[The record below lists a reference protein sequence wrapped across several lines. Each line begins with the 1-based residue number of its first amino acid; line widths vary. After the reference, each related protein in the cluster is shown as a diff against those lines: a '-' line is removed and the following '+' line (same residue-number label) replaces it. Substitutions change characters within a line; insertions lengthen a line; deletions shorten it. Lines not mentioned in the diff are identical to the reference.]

1 MRSRDRDALYMNVKM
16 YELLDAYQVIIKVGQ
31 FTDEIFVEVA
41 FSPDKNQSKLETS
54 APRKTID
61 RLCCARTHTKN
72 RFNFFN
78 RFNRPDEKTGWV

>member
-1 MRSRDRDALYMNVKM
+1 MRSRDRDALYMNVKW

-54 APRKTID
+54 APR
-61 RLCCARTHTKN
+61 N
-72 RFNFFN
+72 
-78 RFNRPDEKTGWV
+78 